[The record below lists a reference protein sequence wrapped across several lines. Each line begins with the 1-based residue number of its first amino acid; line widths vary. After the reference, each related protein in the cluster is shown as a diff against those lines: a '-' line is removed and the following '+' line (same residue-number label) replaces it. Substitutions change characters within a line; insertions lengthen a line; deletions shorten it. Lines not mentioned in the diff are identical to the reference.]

1 MKWIAL
7 MGISGLLLA
16 VGCGSEDTCGG
27 PDCAGSGGGGTG
39 GRGGSILG
47 AAPGSY
53 DEANEAGN
61 ANTVELTG
69 YTMESVNGI
78 ALHGSFEADM
88 PTRDTYQFNTGAF
101 GGASSPEHPGAYIQ
115 VVIDGDV
122 LGSGDGIRLGLD
134 SVMDHGYS
142 SLSGDYFTNAA
153 VFAGEDY
160 ELTITPSATVAGKDY
175 TIELIGYVPN

>member
-1 MKWIAL
+1 MKC
-7 MGISGLLLA
+7 LA
-16 VGCGSEDTCGG
+16 TVVVAGVLWSMGCGSDDSCG
-27 PDCAGSGGGGTG
+27 PDCAGAGGGGNQ
-39 GRGGSILG
+39 SILG

-61 ANTVELTG
+61 ADTVELTG

-78 ALHGSFEADM
+78 ALHGSFEAEM

-115 VVIDGDV
+115 VVIDGNV
-122 LGSGDGIRLGLD
+122 LGSGDGVRLGLD
-134 SVMDHGYS
+134 SVVDHGYS

-153 VFAGEDY
+153 VFSGEDY
-160 ELTITPSATVAGKDY
+160 ELTITPGASVAGKDY
-175 TIELIGYVPN
+175 TIELIGYVPSSP